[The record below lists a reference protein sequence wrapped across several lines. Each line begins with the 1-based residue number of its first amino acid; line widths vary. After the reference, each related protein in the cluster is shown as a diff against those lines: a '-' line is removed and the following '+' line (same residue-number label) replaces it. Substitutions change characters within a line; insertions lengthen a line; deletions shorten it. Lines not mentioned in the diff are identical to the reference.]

1 MTIYIY
7 IYIGARVL
15 QSQLTTPFPTRI
27 PKPCGIITAVEYFQ
41 TCRIRTLFGIIY
53 RYHFFLE
60 KRKRLIDT
68 LFFEKK
74 LIDIWSGHNK
84 TLGVLRLRSIWNC

>member
-1 MTIYIY
+1 M
-7 IYIGARVL
+7 

-53 RYHFFLE
+53 RYLFFFFLE
-60 KRKRLIDT
+60 KRKRLT
-68 LFFEKK
+68 
-74 LIDIWSGHNK
+74 DIIFREETNRY
-84 TLGVLRLRSIWNC
+84 LVRSQ